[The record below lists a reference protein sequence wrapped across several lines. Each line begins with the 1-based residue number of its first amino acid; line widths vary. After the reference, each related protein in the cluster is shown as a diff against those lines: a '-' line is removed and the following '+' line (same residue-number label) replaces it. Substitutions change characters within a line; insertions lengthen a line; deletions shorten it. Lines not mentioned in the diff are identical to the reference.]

1 MEDNG
6 TLLKNIGMQLQN
18 FSLQIQ
24 NMGTQ
29 ISIINPNFGIQ
40 MKNIASQI
48 SSLSMQIFNI
58 GMQMPNIN
66 QMQNNNN
73 FFQFPNFF
81 NQMQNLEMINHFQ
94 QTENIYNMNNLN
106 NLNELDKGPK
116 YNICFHNKNNN
127 QKINIIISTKKT
139 IEDLFN
145 LFKLKIGENQ
155 EFIDNHYFLFNGKII
170 AANDKMNIIEYGLS
184 DRCTIVYCKKQNILG
199 GPYFKINIYD
209 KNFYLSSDNIYNY
222 LIKYLEKTNCKENLE
237 QKIKY
242 FNVNV
247 FTFFQTIAEKYNQC

>member
-24 NMGTQ
+24 NMGIQ

-48 SSLSMQIFNI
+48 SNLSMQIFNI

-73 FFQFPNFF
+73 FFQSPNFF
-81 NQMQNLEMINHFQ
+81 NQMQNLEMINHIQ
-94 QTENIYNMNNLN
+94 QRDNTYNMNNLN
-106 NLNELDKGPK
+106 NLEELDEGPK
-116 YNICFHNKNNN
+116 YNIYFRN
-127 QKINIIISTKKT
+127 QINGQNTTIIISPTKT

-155 EFIDNHYFLFNGKII
+155 EFMKNHNFLFNGKTIQT
-170 AANDKMNIIEYGLS
+170 NDKTSIKEYGIPNNNTIEYN
-184 DRCTIVYCKKQNILG
+184 KKKNLIG
-199 GPYFKINIYD
+199 GP
-209 KNFYLSSDNIYNY
+209 
-222 LIKYLEKTNCKENLE
+222 
-237 QKIKY
+237 
-242 FNVNV
+242 
-247 FTFFQTIAEKYNQC
+247 